1 MLFQDL
7 ELVPIINKEA
17 ITVAKALWDHWIC
30 GFGFFKQSVSD
41 DGGEF
46 ANDVLKELTKL
57 MAFKHHIISLYS
69 PPVNGIIERVH
80 QSIGAYVKSFCEEQ
94 TTDWVSFLPAL
105 TFSLNTRVHSA
116 TKFSPY
122 FITYGEHP
130 TFPWTPHDQITYIE
144 SEIADRVK
152 LLQYSQ
158 QLCYKNDLDAR
169 AFSKRAFDVKA
180 KFKQFKIKD
189 EVLLYLPSPPK
200 GHNSK
205 FHTPLRGVYT
215 VVEKT
220 SPLTYIVRKKGGR
233 NKRLEIWP

>member
-1 MLFQDL
+1 MENIQRSHG
-7 ELVPIINKEA
+7 P
-17 ITVAKALWDHWIC
+17 
-30 GFGFFKQSVSD
+30 
-41 DGGEF
+41 
-46 ANDVLKELTKL
+46 L
-57 MAFKHHIISLYS
+57 MI
-69 PPVNGIIERVH
+69 
-80 QSIGAYVKSFCEEQ
+80 KSH
-94 TTDWVSFLPAL
+94 T
-105 TFSLNTRVHSA
+105 
-116 TKFSPY
+116 
-122 FITYGEHP
+122 
-130 TFPWTPHDQITYIE
+130 

-158 QLCYKNDLDAR
+158 QLCWRKALDAR
-169 AFSKRAFDVKA
+169 ASSKRAFDVKA

-233 NKRLEIWP
+233 NKRLEIWPWRSQNSDFQSQFSMSKIIRIIPNFLFLLKNMKYGAKLSLMTLFV